1 MRKLSLY
8 ILFICL
14 GYTAAAQDLNA
25 RVQVLSPKIQ
35 VTNKRVFEVLET
47 AMRDFLNGR
56 KWSPDA
62 ILPQER
68 IDCTFILNITAWDNS
83 SSFSGELQV
92 QASRPVFNSAYTTT
106 LLNVNDRD
114 FDFSYT
120 EGQTIDYT
128 DQNFQGNLSAV
139 MAFYAYV
146 IMGMDYDSFSRFGG
160 SPFFSAAQNI
170 VINAQTGSFRGWK
183 AFDSNLNRYWLAE
196 NLNSKLYSNLRSFM
210 YDYHRNGLDLMSDN
224 VAKGR
229 AAISTML
236 PSLSEVD
243 RKRLGSMYPLVFF
256 TTKSN
261 ELVSIFSKASPQE
274 KSAAFNILTQI
285 DPANGMKYNA
295 LQGSN

>member
-1 MRKLSLY
+1 MVSTSWCKVDRE
-8 ILFICL
+8 IDAII
-14 GYTAAAQDLNA
+14 T
-25 RVQVLSPKIQ
+25 KI
-35 VTNKRVFEVLET
+35 EVIQPDRIPFHHIS
-47 AMRDFLNGR
+47 ADFLNGR

-68 IDCTFILNITAWDNS
+68 IDCTFILNITSWDNS

-114 FDFSYT
+114 FDFTYT

-146 IMGMDYDSFSRFGG
+146 ILGMDYDSYSRFGG
-160 SPFFSAAQNI
+160 SPFFAAAQNI
-170 VINAQTGSFRGWK
+170 VINAQTGSSRGWK
-183 AFDSNLNRYWLAE
+183 AFDSNTNRYWLAE
-196 NLNSKLYSNLRSFM
+196 NLNSKLYANLRSFT

-229 AAISTML
+229 AAITTML
-236 PSLSEVD
+236 PTLGEVD
-243 RKRLGSMYPLVFF
+243 RKRLGSMFPLVFF

-274 KSAAFNILTQI
+274 RSTAYNILSQI

-295 LQGSN
+295 LQGN